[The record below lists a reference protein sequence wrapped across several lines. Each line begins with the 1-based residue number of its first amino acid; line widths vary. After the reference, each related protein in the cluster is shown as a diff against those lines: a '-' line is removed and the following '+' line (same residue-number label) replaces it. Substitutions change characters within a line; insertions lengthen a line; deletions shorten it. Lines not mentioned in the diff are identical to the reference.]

1 MKLLVAGEGTTEL
14 GDRAHPPQYQAGR
27 EGVLDVL
34 LARVLEGIEY
44 EISEAVVW
52 SRLAKERPGRRIV
65 SYRVGMGVRGEGMA
79 VLKLALRASES
90 KLDGVAF
97 VRDRDRDEERERV
110 VEDAIAEAASQFA
123 NVRVVGGVAVE
134 AIEAWALAAQDVREC
149 EQHARPKDH
158 FDGSVVEVLR
168 EADLEVGCRRSP
180 SLRRWLERARSLR
193 D

>member
-1 MKLLVAGEGTTEL
+1 
-14 GDRAHPPQYQAGR
+14 
-27 EGVLDVL
+27 
-34 LARVLEGIEY
+34 VLEGIEY